1 MVSAAVLPDALVG
14 LLQHLVVLLFAQVVI
29 PNRMSLRSRKI
40 LVMDLQ
46 INLAPMDA
54 KLTIQA
60 AHLSARLVTPTTAA
74 TELLLLVVTDA
85 LVITLIAHLN
95 VKLVNLLLHLA
106 LPTDIVVRLRHLQVC
121 GVVQLFLSAD

>member
-74 TELLLLVVTDA
+74 TELLSMFRVMLHVQHIIRIVRLNAEDGAVI
-85 LVITLIAHLN
+85 LVIRN
-95 VKLVNLLLHLA
+95 
-106 LPTDIVVRLRHLQVC
+106 PDVRV
-121 GVVQLFLSAD
+121 